1 MMKCNPLLFSL
12 VLIIGEPA
20 KGSSWKDY
28 CRQLLGG
35 SRNSSSLVVEALPR
49 IESLDLPPRLR
60 KAVRQMGAS
69 MGPHLRDRQFS
80 LTGYSPT
87 MKLHPA
93 AMGEGLQAHFIAK
106 LIRAIE
112 PNVEFRGYDDID
124 SKTDFIM
131 IHDPWQGTGGPEPR
145 GSSFPQGEW
154 EELVGYHSLAMPL
167 LKAANASYSNLP
179 PRNELRRRL
188 KISENL
194 KIVSLYVFRMDI
206 YSPGF
211 ASLIEKLHRI
221 YPFDIAILSD
231 ARDQEFLSCTGNLLL
246 NFNCARL
253 SEIKVG
259 EISTKS
265 IILNDTRGWLPHINR
280 IADLSVVHG
289 PIDFL
294 APLQVGT
301 PVLVVNDEFSLR
313 RFHRQGYE
321 RLRELAELT
330 GAALFAQDLSK
341 IDSDQL
347 NTIFAHEH
355 FRRPF
360 EIPIWRG
367 MTPLE
372 MVIRALMERVR
383 AP

>member
-1 MMKCNPLLFSL
+1 MNYSHFFFAL
-12 VLIIGEPA
+12 VVIIGVPA
-20 KGSSWKDY
+20 EGSSLKDY
-28 CRQLLGG
+28 CRRLLGG
-35 SRNSSSLVVEALPR
+35 PRTSSSLVVEALPR
-49 IESLDLPPRLR
+49 IESLDLPPKLR
-60 KAVRQMGAS
+60 RAVRQMGA
-69 MGPHLRDRQFS
+69 PIRPYLRGRKFS
-80 LTGYSPT
+80 FTGYSPA

-93 AMGEGLQAHFIAK
+93 AMGEGLQSHFVAK

-112 PNVEFRGYDDID
+112 PSVELRGYDDID
-124 SKTDFIM
+124 SDTNFIM
-131 IHDPWQGTGGPEPR
+131 IHDPWQGTGGSEPR
-145 GSSFPQGEW
+145 GSSFPRGEW

-167 LKAANASYSNLP
+167 LKAANALYSNLP

-188 KISENL
+188 NISENL

-206 YSPGF
+206 NESGF
-211 ASLIEKLHRI
+211 SSLIEELQRI
-221 YPFDIAILSD
+221 YPFDVAILSD
-231 ARDQEFLSCTGNLLL
+231 ARDQEFLSCSGNLLL

-253 SEIKVG
+253 SEVKVG
-259 EISTKS
+259 EIKANS
-265 IILNDTRGWLPHINR
+265 IILNDTLGWLPHLNR
-280 IADLSVVHG
+280 IADLAVVQG

-330 GAALFAQDLSK
+330 GAALFAQDLSR
-341 IDSDQL
+341 INSDQL
-347 NTIFAHEH
+347 DTILGQDH

-360 EIPIWRG
+360 EISIWQR
-367 MTPLE
+367 MTPLD
-372 MVIRALMERVR
+372 MAIRSLKLQVR